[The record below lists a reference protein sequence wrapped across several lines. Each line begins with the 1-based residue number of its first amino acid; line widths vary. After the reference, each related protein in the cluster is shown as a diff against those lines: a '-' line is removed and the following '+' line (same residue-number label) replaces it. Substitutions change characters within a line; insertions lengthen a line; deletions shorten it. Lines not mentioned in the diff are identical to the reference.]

1 MPAPA
6 RRKATIPVKTS
17 ALRPAR
23 PKLLYLVTEDWY
35 FWSHRLPMARAAKKA
50 GFDVVVATRVDQH
63 RERIEAEGF
72 RVVPLSWQRRS
83 VSPTGALAAIREIDA
98 VYRRERPA
106 IVHHVALKPILLGG
120 LAAIAAGVPA
130 VVNAV
135 TGLGS
140 AFLGNGGL
148 KGRVAGTVMRPLL
161 GIVLK
166 RPNSRLILQNA
177 DDRDLLVKRKLV
189 QADKVSLIRGSG
201 IDVKHFAVL
210 PEPDGPVTIGFVGRL
225 LEDKG
230 VRPLVEAHQALC
242 AQGLDVRLILAG
254 TPDPEN
260 PTSIPPAE
268 LERWKALPGIE
279 LPANVADVREVWKR
293 AHIAVLPSRREGLP
307 KSLLEAAS
315 CGRAIVATD
324 VPGCREVA
332 HAGENALLVPPDDAA
347 ALAEA
352 IGTLARDADL
362 RHRFAKAGRKL
373 VESDMASERVGAKT
387 VELYRTLLAS
397 MAAKAKAP

>member
-1 MPAPA
+1 M
-6 RRKATIPVKTS
+6 S
-17 ALRPAR
+17 A

-35 FWSHRLPMARAAKKA
+35 FWSHRLPMARAARKA
-50 GFDVVVATRVDQH
+50 GFEVVVATRVDQH
-63 RERIEAEGF
+63 RARIEAEGF

-83 VSPTGALAAIREIDA
+83 ISPAHALACIREIDA

-130 VVNAV
+130 VVNGL

-140 AFLGNGGL
+140 SLLGTGGL
-148 KGRVAGTVMRPLL
+148 KGRVAGTVARPLL

-177 DDRDLLVKRKLV
+177 DDRDLLIKRKLV
-189 QADKVSLIRGSG
+189 NADSVSLIRGSG
-201 IDVKHFAVL
+201 IDTAHFAVL
-210 PEPDGPVTIGFVGRL
+210 PEPEGPVTIGFVGRL

-230 VRPLVEAHQALC
+230 VRPLVEAHQALR

-260 PTSIPPAE
+260 PTSIPSAE

-279 LPANVADVREVWKR
+279 LPGHVADVRAVWKR

-332 HAGENALLVPPDDAA
+332 RAGENALLVPPDDSA

-352 IGTLARDADL
+352 LGTLARDAGL
-362 RHRFAKAGRKL
+362 RRRFAVASRKL
-373 VESDMASERVGAKT
+373 VKSDMASDRIGAKT
-387 VELYRTLLAS
+387 VELYRSLLATVRR
-397 MAAKAKAP
+397 AGTAKTVAVS

>member
-6 RRKATIPVKTS
+6 RRKTSIPVKPS

-148 KGRVAGTVMRPLL
+148 KGRVAGTVMRPMLS
-161 GIVLK
+161 IVLK

-189 QADKVSLIRGSG
+189 DPNSVSLIRGSG

-210 PEPDGPVTIGFVGRL
+210 PEPAEPVTIGFVGRL

-230 VRPLVEAHQALC
+230 VRPLVEAHQALRT
-242 AQGLDVRLILAG
+242 QGLDLRLILAG

-279 LPANVADVREVWKR
+279 LPGNVADVREVWKR

-352 IGTLARDADL
+352 IGTLARDAEL
-362 RHRFAKAGRKL
+362 RRRFATASRKL

-387 VELYRTLLAS
+387 VELYRTLLAGLAKKI
-397 MAAKAKAP
+397 AA